1 MDYKVYFTNEDQ
13 KYKQTIS
20 CLNKEM
26 AREIV
31 MKNSLNWVED
41 VLEPTEDDSQYS
53 DYQSLD

>member
-1 MDYKVYFTNEDQ
+1 MDYKVFFTNNNQ

-26 AREIV
+26 ARTVITSIITNV
-31 MKNSLNWVED
+31 VVD
-41 VLEPTEDDSQYS
+41 VLEPSEDDSVYN

>member
-13 KYKQTIS
+13 KYKQTIP

-26 AREIV
+26 ARSIV
-31 MKNSLNWVED
+31 MSNMTNWVVD
-41 VLEPTEDDSQYS
+41 VLEPSEDDSQYS

>member
-1 MDYKVYFTNEDQ
+1 MDYKVFFTNKDQ

-26 AREIV
+26 ARSVITSIITNV
-31 MKNSLNWVED
+31 VVD
-41 VLEPTEDDSQYS
+41 VLEPSEDDSIYS